1 MSQASTNNYCCAICL
16 NKFEIEGGRKVIR
29 LAVVGLGKMGLS
41 HHAMINAHPRVS
53 VDAVCDGTGYL
64 LDVLNKYTGVRT
76 FSDYETMLREVPL
89 DAVLIATPSTLHAG
103 MVKSALERGL
113 HVFCEKPF
121 SLDAAEGGG
130 LVALAREKRLIN
142 QVGYHYRF
150 VGAFQEVKR
159 LLDTGA
165 IGEISHVLAEAY
177 GPVVL
182 KPKGSTW
189 RTQRAE
195 GGGCLYDYA
204 AHPINLV
211 NWYFGAPTGVGGTVL
226 NSIFSKETDD
236 EVFSTM
242 YFGDGKSAQL
252 SVNWSDESY
261 RKMSTKIT
269 IWGTAGRIYADRQE
283 CQVYLRDGPKIPQ
296 DYQVGW
302 NVRYTTDL
310 TEPVWFY
317 MRGEEYSAQLDY
329 FVRCIEE
336 KCTENVNSF
345 ASAVETDKVMA
356 MMVADAAKGPAVT
369 SGEAL
374 APAQKRK
381 KRFLFG

>member
-1 MSQASTNNYCCAICL
+1 MI
-16 NKFEIEGGRKVIR
+16 K

-41 HHAMINAHPRVS
+41 HHAMINAHPRVK
-53 VDAVCDGTGYL
+53 VEAVCDSTGYL
-64 LDVLNKYTGVRT
+64 LDVLNKYTGVRIYA
-76 FSDYETMLREVPL
+76 DYDAMLSEVEL
-89 DAVLIATPSTLHAG
+89 DAVLVVTPSSMHAG
-103 MVKSALERGL
+103 MVKSALDRGL

-121 SLDAAEGGG
+121 CPDSVEGAEI
-130 LVALAREKRLIN
+130 AELAQTKRVVN

-159 LLDTGA
+159 LLDANA
-165 IGEISHVLAEAY
+165 IGDVTHVLAEAY

-189 RTQRAE
+189 RTQRE
-195 GGGCLYDYA
+195 QGGGCLYDYA

-211 NWYFGAPTGVGGTVL
+211 NWYFGMPIGVGGTVL

-236 EVFSTM
+236 EVFSTL
-242 YFGDGKSAQL
+242 YFPDGKSAQI

-269 IWGTAGRIYADRQE
+269 VWGTAGRIYADRQE
-283 CQVYLRDGPKIPQ
+283 CQVYLRDNATLTDG
-296 DYQVGW
+296 YQKGW

-317 MRGEEYSAQLDY
+317 VRGEEYSAQLDY
-329 FVRCIEE
+329 FVKCVEE
-336 KCTENVNSF
+336 KQMANLNSF
-345 ASAVETDKVMA
+345 ASAVATDKVIS
-356 MMVADAAKGPAVT
+356 MMIADAEKGAAVRSDDT
-369 SGEAL
+369 LSASQKQKSGYFAGVLHAL
-374 APAQKRK
+374 CGKGSAH
-381 KRFLFG
+381 

>member
-1 MSQASTNNYCCAICL
+1 M
-16 NKFEIEGGRKVIR
+16 IR

-41 HHAMINAHPRVS
+41 HYAMINAHPRVS

-89 DAVLIATPSTLHAG
+89 DAVLIATPSRLHAG
-103 MVKSALERGL
+103 MVKAALERGL

-121 SLDAAEGGG
+121 TLDAGEGAELVSIAGERG
-130 LVALAREKRLIN
+130 LVN

-159 LLDTGA
+159 LLDAGA
-165 IGEISHVLAEAY
+165 IGDISHGLAEAY

-189 RTQRAE
+189 RTQSAE

-211 NWYFGAPTGVGGTVL
+211 NWYFGPPMGVGGTVL
-226 NSIFSKETDD
+226 NNIFSKETDD
-236 EVFSTM
+236 EVFSTL
-242 YFGDGKSAQL
+242 YFSDGKSAQL
-252 SVNWSDESY
+252 SVNWSDESF
-261 RKMSTKIT
+261 RKMSTKIS

-283 CQVYLRDGPKIPQ
+283 CQVYLRDGARIPAG
-296 DYQVGW
+296 YHAGW
-302 NVRYTTDL
+302 NVRYTTAL

-336 KCTENVNSF
+336 KRSENVNSF
-345 ASAVETDKVMA
+345 ASAVATDKVMA
-356 MMVADAAKGPAVT
+356 MIVADAARGPTVT
-369 SGEAL
+369 SGETL
-374 APAQKRK
+374 APAKKRK